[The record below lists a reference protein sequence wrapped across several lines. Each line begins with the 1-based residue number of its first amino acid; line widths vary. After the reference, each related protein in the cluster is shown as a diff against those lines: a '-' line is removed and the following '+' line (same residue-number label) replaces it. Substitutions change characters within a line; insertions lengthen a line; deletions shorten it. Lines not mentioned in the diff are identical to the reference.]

1 MTPRLKLGTRG
12 SPLALA
18 QAHEV
23 RARLAAG
30 AGLDEAA
37 IEICVIK
44 TSGDRIQDRPLSEVG
59 GKGLFTKEL
68 EDALIEKRIDLAVH
82 SMKDVAT
89 HLPDGLRIAA
99 VLPREDVRDCLL
111 TRDGGALDAL
121 PANARLG
128 TSSLRRA
135 AQMRALRPD
144 LIVVPFRGNVETR
157 MAKLADG
164 VADATLLAM
173 AGLNRLRVPH
183 GGMALPTDTLLPA
196 PAQGAVGIEIRA
208 DDVQTA
214 ALVAPLDD
222 AAAATAIA
230 AERAFLAGLD
240 GSCRTPI
247 AALAEIAGDTLTLRG
262 EILRED
268 GRARTGGQRVGPV
281 GDAVMLG
288 RDLAEALRTR
298 SPIPLG

>member
-18 QAHEV
+18 QAHAV
-23 RARLAAG
+23 RRLLAAS
-30 AGLDEAA
+30 AGLPEDA
-37 IEICVIK
+37 IEVVAIK

-68 EDALIEKRIDLAVH
+68 EEALLDRRIDLAVH

-89 HLPDGLRIAA
+89 HLPPGLRIAA
-99 VLPREDVRDCLL
+99 TLPREDVRDCLL
-111 TRDGGALDAL
+111 TRDGGGLDAL

-144 LIVVPFRGNVETR
+144 LIVTPLRGNVETR

-173 AGLNRLRVPH
+173 AGLNRLGIAH
-183 GGMALPTDTLLPA
+183 TGTALPVEMLLPA
-196 PAQGAVGIEIRA
+196 PAQGPSASKSASTIQRPPRWSRRS
-208 DDVQTA
+208 TM
-214 ALVAPLDD
+214 
-222 AAAATAIA
+222 
-230 AERAFLAGLD
+230 
-240 GSCRTPI
+240 
-247 AALAEIAGDTLTLRG
+247 
-262 EILRED
+262 
-268 GRARTGGQRVGPV
+268 GR
-281 GDAVMLG
+281 L
-288 RDLAEALRTR
+288 R
-298 SPIPLG
+298 SPSPLNGRSWPDSTARAGRRSRRWPKSPATR